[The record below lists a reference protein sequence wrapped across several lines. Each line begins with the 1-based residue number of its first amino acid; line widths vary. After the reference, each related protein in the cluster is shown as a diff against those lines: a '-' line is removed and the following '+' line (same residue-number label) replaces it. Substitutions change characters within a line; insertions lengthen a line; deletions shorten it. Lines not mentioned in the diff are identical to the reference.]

1 MNQRLNYKRQVLE
14 EKSVNF
20 HNLSFGIK
28 SSNTMPKGQVMQKEQ
43 TGLHENLKHLCIKTL

>member
-1 MNQRLNYKRQVLE
+1 MNQRLNYKSQVLE

-20 HNLSFGIK
+20 HNLSLGIK

-43 TGLHENLKHLCIKTL
+43 TGLHENLKPLCIKTL